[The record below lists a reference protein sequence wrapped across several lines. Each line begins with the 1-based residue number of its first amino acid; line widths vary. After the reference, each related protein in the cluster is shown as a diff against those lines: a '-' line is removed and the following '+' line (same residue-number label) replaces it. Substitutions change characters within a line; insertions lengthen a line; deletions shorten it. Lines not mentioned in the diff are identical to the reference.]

1 MRAFL
6 QAGVALGDLEE
17 LRPTVDQAEYCP
29 AIAWLR
35 KVPLYLFMGWKK
47 KIACVLESVVV

>member
-1 MRAFL
+1 MRWHHRTLYMRAFL
-6 QAGVALGDLEE
+6 QAGVTLVDLEE

-47 KIACVLESVVV
+47 K